1 MCVDLFLSKCIDY
14 RDYVALQTVYHINYA
29 FGNLQGMH
37 KCCYYLGI
45 HLEEL
50 LSALFFF
57 FFFSAEN
64 FYQVCAELS
73 WSTYHHLTATHL
85 HASLTVNNILQ

>member
-1 MCVDLFLSKCIDY
+1 
-14 RDYVALQTVYHINYA
+14 
-29 FGNLQGMH
+29 MH
-37 KCCYYLGI
+37 KCCCYLGI

-50 LSALFFF
+50 LSALVFFF
-57 FFFSAEN
+57 FFFAEN
-64 FYQVCAELS
+64 LYQVCAELS